1 MPTPQ
6 ESFYYHKR
14 LDMSSEFE
22 QKLREL
28 FAELGRNIES
38 LLLRAGAT
46 REEIDEGL
54 KKRIEELKRSRDAIE
69 REIGRFRESNAQSF
83 TNIENNLR
91 KVSDEVKKILDD
103 VLGGK
108 KKS

>member
-1 MPTPQ
+1 
-6 ESFYYHKR
+6 
-14 LDMSSEFE
+14 MSSEFE

-46 REEIDEGL
+46 REEIDESL

-69 REIGRFRESNAQSF
+69 KEIRHFRESNSESF
-83 TNIENNLR
+83 TNIESNLR
-91 KVSDEVKKILDD
+91 NVSDEVKKIFDD
-103 VLGGK
+103 LLGGK